1 VASTDALL
9 GSAKPG
15 THLLQFYAA
24 DPGQLAKNVG
34 KYFADGFDTGCT
46 AVLVTTPEHR
56 DAIFD
61 VLAAR
66 DWSADVLTREGLLE
80 VFDASQTLPKIM
92 VDGWPDAERF
102 DAVIG
107 GAIRKANGRSSGA
120 GTRAFG
126 EMVGLLWGRGQFP
139 AAIRLELLWNRLL
152 ERTRFCLFCA
162 YPVDILGIDFEAGIV
177 DPLLCAHT
185 HVISNDDE
193 VRLQTAIDHA
203 MREVLDG
210 SERRQAVSARG
221 RRAWAM
227 LPTAE
232 STILWL
238 RRNAPD
244 RAEDIVARARLYFD
258 GAP

>member
-1 VASTDALL
+1 MASTDALL

-46 AVLVTTPEHR
+46 GVLVTTPEHR

-61 VLAAR
+61 VLAERGWAPAVLAR
-66 DWSADVLTREGLLE
+66 DGLLD
-80 VFDASQTLPKIM
+80 VFDAFETLPRIM
-92 VDGWPDAERF
+92 VDGWPDPERF
-102 DAVIG
+102 DAIVG
-107 GAIRKANGRSSGA
+107 GAVRKANERSAGA
-120 GTRAFG
+120 GMRAFG
-126 EMVGLLWGRGQFP
+126 EMVGLLWSRGQFP
-139 AAIRLELLWNRLL
+139 ASIRLEQLWNRLQ

-162 YPVDILGIDFEAGIV
+162 YPVDVLGSDFEAGIL

-185 HVISNDDE
+185 HVISSDDE
-193 VRLQTAIDHA
+193 ARLQTAIDHA
-203 MREVLDG
+203 MREVLDCA
-210 SERRQAVSARG
+210 ERRHAASARG

-227 LPTAE
+227 LPSAE

-244 RAEDIVARARLYFD
+244 RAEDIVARVRQYFEN
-258 GAP
+258 AS